1 MDTFRIRNTNGD
13 KFVNIPLSLDFK
25 NNGYSDLITR
35 IGEEEK
41 QKNVNLIVDAEKM
54 RFYTAKYGTSA
65 IVSGVNLEFYFKNI
79 SGGTYSVDFK
89 NAGFSQE
96 DINNSRNRLTK
107 SFFRLDFYDSD
118 DEKTQNFL
126 FSEQLYV
133 QLKKQPKFNLDFIYW
148 SKSDPQFIEND
159 SYRELYFSVRF
170 FDASNGTIKQ
180 FINTDNT
187 SDVTLSDYKTN
198 KGKRFVKLRVLN
210 PYMDQPL
217 IGNKNNI
224 FYVEPINGNTDTQIT
239 MTELNIVG

>member
-54 RFYTAKYGTSA
+54 RFYTAKYNTSTL
-65 IVSGVNLEFYFKNI
+65 SDGVEIKFYFKDTKTN
-79 SGGTYSVDFK
+79 SYQSNFE
-89 NAGFSQE
+89 NAGFEE
-96 DINNSRNRLTK
+96 DDIDDSRNRLTK

-133 QLKKQPKFNLDFIYW
+133 QLKKEPKFNLDFIYW

-180 FINTDNT
+180 FINTDDT
-187 SDVTLSDYKTN
+187 SDVTLNDYKTN
-198 KGKRFVKLRVLN
+198 KGERFVKLRVLN